1 MFPPWSFSVHNQ
13 IRFKVRE
20 LMAVADVLD
29 RPDEKPEAD
38 RNRVGTPEVQ
48 DLDKQKGTLLTP
60 LPFFIDKEISYVEF
74 NASQV
79 AVLEKSKKATVLLR
93 RKGNTE
99 SEISV
104 RVETIDGKCRQT
116 GSIRSCEKER
126 KDGTNSGESRKR
138 NNEHH

>member
-1 MFPPWSFSVHNQ
+1 MNSRLIPIPDLSLRVLRVVSFPMS
-13 IRFKVRE
+13 ILKVRE

-29 RPDEKPEAD
+29 RRDEKPEAD
-38 RNRVGTPEVQ
+38 RNRVSTPEVQ

-60 LPFFIDKEISYVEF
+60 LPFFIDKEVSYVEF

-104 RVETIDGKCRQT
+104 RVETIAGAWSRAKR
-116 GSIRSCEKER
+116 
-126 KDGTNSGESRKR
+126 RKR
-138 NNEHH
+138 EREHSGKS